1 MYVCMYTRVL
11 GKFIEDFTDRNTD
24 ETAYTL
30 DGKNGQHDEGR
41 LTVAVLY
48 GAYHVND
55 LAARFVN
62 DLGLVPLT
70 TSTAAA
76 AAETAS
82 SSKPPGAPD
91 NLTCWRIQAPS
102 LGRALSS
109 TSSNGGSD
117 IATRN
122 TKTLAVLAAGVGL
135 YLFVGAMDWLLLCD
149 VLAKAL
155 QVFVEGSLSLL
166 PDAPPPLPPLDT
178 TVLVAGFY
186 LLFYV
191 QRHLY
196 MLRQIGLV
204 GIQWDRGLFL
214 DM

>member
-1 MYVCMYTRVL
+1 M
-11 GKFIEDFTDRNTD
+11 EDFIGRSTSKGPAHIRD
-24 ETAYTL
+24 
-30 DGKNGQHDEGR
+30 DEGR

-48 GAYHVND
+48 GAYHIND

-62 DLGLVPLT
+62 DLGLVASATIPDAI
-70 TSTAAA
+70 AASGVA
-76 AAETAS
+76 TQMS
-82 SSKPPGAPD
+82 MHDVQD
-91 NLTCWRIQAPS
+91 NLTCWRIQTPT

-109 TSSNGGSD
+109 TSLDNKDEIAVVDNGNP
-117 IATRN
+117 R
-122 TKTLAVLAAGVGL
+122 TLAVLAAGVGL

-155 QVFVEGSLSLL
+155 QVFVEGYLSLL
-166 PDAPPPLPPLDT
+166 PAAAVAAQSPPTLAPLPPLDT
-178 TVLVAGFY
+178 TVLLAGFY
-186 LLFYV
+186 LIFYV

-204 GIQWDRGLFL
+204 GIQWDRGLFM

>member
-1 MYVCMYTRVL
+1 M
-11 GKFIEDFTDRNTD
+11 EDFIGRSTTKGPAHIRD
-24 ETAYTL
+24 
-30 DGKNGQHDEGR
+30 DEGR

-48 GAYHVND
+48 GAYHIND

-62 DLGLVPLT
+62 DLGLVAST
-70 TSTAAA
+70 TITDAIAASGVA
-76 AAETAS
+76 TQISMHDAQ
-82 SSKPPGAPD
+82 D
-91 NLTCWRIQAPS
+91 NLTCWRIQTPT

-109 TSSNGGSD
+109 TSLDNEDEIAVVDNGNP
-117 IATRN
+117 R
-122 TKTLAVLAAGVGL
+122 TLAVLAAGVGM

-155 QVFVEGSLSLL
+155 QVFVEGYLSLL
-166 PDAPPPLPPLDT
+166 PAAAVAAQSPPTLAPLPPLDT
-178 TVLVAGFY
+178 TVLLAGFY
-186 LLFYV
+186 LIFYV

-204 GIQWDRGLFL
+204 GIQWDRGLFM